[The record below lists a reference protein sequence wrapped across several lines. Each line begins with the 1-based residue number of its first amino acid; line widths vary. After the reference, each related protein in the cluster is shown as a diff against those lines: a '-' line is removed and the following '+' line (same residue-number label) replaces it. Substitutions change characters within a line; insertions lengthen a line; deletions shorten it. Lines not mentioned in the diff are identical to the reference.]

1 MEELKDAIAAQT
13 SEQVN
18 TSVSAAAEQ
27 ITSRMTKTSVLMT
40 AAVIVAISALIVYFI
55 YTTRQSMNN
64 ESNYI
69 NQIGFSSHSDASVGV
84 GST

>member
-27 ITSRMTKTSVLMT
+27 ITSRMTKTTVLMT

-69 NQIGFSSHSDASVGV
+69 NQIGFSSHGDESVGV